1 MNQVK
6 PSMNMRCSLLGY
18 SFEPR
23 PNSSRAL
30 GKASFLLLTQEI
42 KRRLCS

>member
-6 PSMNMRCSLLGY
+6 PSMNMRCLLLGY

-23 PNSSRAL
+23 PNSRAL
-30 GKASFLLLTQEI
+30 GTASFLLLTQEI